1 MPGSA
6 HVEARFDGP
15 EKERAAGS
23 GEKLAKAGEV
33 GVTGRHARCDGGA
46 EVIAFPVF
54 VFIAVINLFQHRQL
68 KRRRIKAALRRRLL
82 DERCRPANVKIAPS
96 RGEGWVRG
104 KLHWK

>member
-1 MPGSA
+1 
-6 HVEARFDGP
+6 
-15 EKERAAGS
+15 
-23 GEKLAKAGEV
+23 
-33 GVTGRHARCDGGA
+33 
-46 EVIAFPVF
+46 
-54 VFIAVINLFQHRQL
+54 LFQHRQL